1 MASKLS
7 AAIKAGLVLQGIS
20 QNHLAGLLDVSSNT
34 VSAWAKDKHLPDKES
49 LPQLVKVFKWSDDKL
64 ALLIEDWFENDH
76 GERNYRV
83 SGDEF
88 ITARYD
94 GDYERFLADLI
105 ALDEST
111 ISGISREH
119 EGTPRQWEPIF
130 RQSPYTWRLLTA
142 ENEIAGYWQFIC
154 LKDAYFQRVLD
165 GSLVDSEISIDMLDF
180 PVVEGAYR
188 GYFIAIATR
197 LQDRS
202 PNSLAILKSSIEK
215 AIVDFARN
223 GVLFSQFCATAFSFE
238 GKRMCELMGM
248 TYQMRHPRASDS
260 EIADIFLIEG
270 RHVAQSYWG
279 RNSIIRQAYQAH
291 FS

>member
-7 AAIKAGLVLQGIS
+7 AAIKAGLVLQGVS
-20 QNHLAGLLDVSSNT
+20 QNRLAGILDVSSNT
-34 VSAWAKDKHLPDKES
+34 VSAWVKDKHLPDRES
-49 LPQLVKVFKWSDDKL
+49 LPELIKFFKWSDDKV
-64 ALLIEDWFENDH
+64 AMLIEDWFENNH
-76 GERNYRV
+76 GERSYRV
-83 SGDEF
+83 SGDVF
-88 ITARYD
+88 ITTRY
-94 GDYERFLADLI
+94 GGNYEHFLMDLI

-111 ISGISREH
+111 ISGISLEH
-119 EGTPRQWEPIF
+119 EGTPRQWAPIF
-130 RQSPYTWRLLTA
+130 RQSPYTWKLLTA

-154 LKDAYFQRVLD
+154 LKDEYFQHVLN

-180 PVVEGAYR
+180 PVVEGAYK
-188 GYFIAIATR
+188 GYFIAITTR

-202 PNSLAILKSSIEK
+202 PNSLAMLKTSIEK
-215 AIVDFARN
+215 TISDFARN

-248 TYQMRHPRASDS
+248 TFQMRHPRANKS

-270 RHVAQSYWG
+270 REVAQSYWG
-279 RNSIIRQAYQAH
+279 RNSIIRHAYQTH